1 MTRNN
6 SDIYLELN
14 ELNEHR
20 CMGPLVH
27 FLRGLEEREKVNRS
41 QESSPEW
48 MRSLKDALSA
58 VNLHRNVYLFLI
70 RLIINLK
77 DIFQPFAKEW

>member
-6 SDIYLELN
+6 SEIYLELN

-27 FLRGLEEREKVNRS
+27 FLRGLEEREKGERT
-41 QESSPEW
+41 QRSSPEW
-48 MRSLKDALSA
+48 MGALKSALSA

-77 DIFQPFAKEW
+77 DIFQPFAEEW